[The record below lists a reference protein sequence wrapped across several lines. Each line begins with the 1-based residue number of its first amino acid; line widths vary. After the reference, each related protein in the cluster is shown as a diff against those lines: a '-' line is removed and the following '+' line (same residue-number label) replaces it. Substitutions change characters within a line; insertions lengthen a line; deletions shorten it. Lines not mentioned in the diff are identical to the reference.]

1 MPGRPRVCRTVG
13 QTVPTSAFGIG
24 LPLSLGREHRIETVR
39 HAGRH
44 DRRRDPGQQR
54 GNSGEPIAE
63 GGTAIAAGDVRAD
76 PAPAAAGDEPRAEL
90 GQEIGVRVGHLPPHP
105 SPPCPGETVSLA
117 DRFPPGCAR

>member
-1 MPGRPRVCRTVG
+1 M
-13 QTVPTSAFGIG
+13 TSGG
-24 LPLSLGREHRIETVR
+24 T
-39 HAGRH
+39 
-44 DRRRDPGQQR
+44 PGQQR

-63 GGTAIAAGDVRAD
+63 GGTAIATGDVRAD